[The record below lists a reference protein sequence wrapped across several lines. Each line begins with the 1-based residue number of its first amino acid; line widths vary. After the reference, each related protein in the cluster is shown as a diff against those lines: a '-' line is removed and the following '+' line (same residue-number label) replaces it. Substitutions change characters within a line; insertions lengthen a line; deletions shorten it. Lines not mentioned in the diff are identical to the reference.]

1 MGIQIKKRFLAG
13 LLLFSLSSC
22 LNAEP
27 LSEDHQILLSS
38 DAFHRGDFAAAQKG
52 YMNLYKQTNK
62 VVYAKEAAISAA
74 SLGDI
79 KTAMHLAMLYQKIT
93 NNRNDVSINKILV
106 DGYAQMGQ
114 IDKAIE
120 LLHKIRKE
128 EKTIATDNVLGT
140 LYLTQKRLDKA
151 FPLLNKFYN
160 QVHDE
165 DSLEK
170 IITIYFLQ
178 NRKKEGLD
186 LLQSHIDRYGCSEQ
200 LCQKALNT
208 FTQFNEL
215 NLAKTTF
222 GRLYE
227 KAPIVQNAQ
236 LYIGALILL
245 KEFDKAQQ
253 IAELFPFDRR
263 LLLDLYTA
271 QKKFDQAS
279 KQASLI
285 YQEKKDP
292 KFLGLEAI
300 YYYESLSAKNKKLTK
315 QEMIPIIQKLE
326 KATKERQAWLIRNK
340 EKEDAQDAFFY
351 NFLGYS
357 LINYGMDVKRGID
370 LVKKALAL
378 DTSDYNSAIY
388 LDSLAWG
395 YYKLGNCL
403 EAKKIFS
410 TIAKELI
417 QNEPELKEHNKIIQE
432 CKK

>member
-1 MGIQIKKRFLAG
+1 MDIQIRKRFLAS
-13 LLLFSLSSC
+13 LLLFGLFSC

-38 DAFHRGDFAAAQKG
+38 DAFYRGDFASAQKG

-93 NNRNDVSINKILV
+93 NNHNDLSINKILV

-114 IDKAIE
+114 IDKAID
-120 LLHKIRKE
+120 LLKKIRKE
-128 EKTIATDNVLGT
+128 EKTLGTDNVLGT

-160 QVHDE
+160 AVHDE

-236 LYIGALILL
+236 LYIEVLILL

-315 QEMIPIIQKLE
+315 QEMLPIIQKLE
-326 KATKERQAWLIRNK
+326 KATKERQAWIARNK

-417 QNEPELKEHNKIIQE
+417 QTEPELKEHNKIIQE

>member
-1 MGIQIKKRFLAG
+1 MGIQIKKRFLVG

-22 LNAEP
+22 INAET

-38 DAFHRGDFAAAQKG
+38 DAFHRGDFASAQKG

-93 NNRNDVSINKILV
+93 NNHNDLSINKILV

-114 IDKAIE
+114 IDKAID
-120 LLHKIRKE
+120 LLKKIRKE
-128 EKTIATDNVLGT
+128 EKTLGTDNVLGT

-160 QVHDE
+160 AVHDE

-170 IITIYFLQ
+170 LITIYFLQ

-300 YYYESLSAKNKKLTK
+300 YYYESLSTKNKKLTK

>member
-22 LNAEP
+22 LNAET

-38 DAFHRGDFAAAQKG
+38 DAFHRGDFASAQRG

-93 NNRNDVSINKILV
+93 NNHNDLSINKILV

-120 LLHKIRKE
+120 LLKKIRKE
-128 EKTIATDNVLGT
+128 EKTLGTDNVLGT

-160 QVHDE
+160 AVHDE

-222 GRLYE
+222 ARLYE

-300 YYYESLSAKNKKLTK
+300 YYYESLSTKNKKLTK

-417 QNEPELKEHNKIIQE
+417 QTEPELIEHNKIIQE

>member
-1 MGIQIKKRFLAG
+1 MNIQTKKRFLAN
-13 LLLFSLSSC
+13 LLLFSLFSC
-22 LNAEP
+22 LKAET

-38 DAFHRGDFAAAQKG
+38 DAFHRGDFASAQKG

-170 IITIYFLQ
+170 LITIYFLQ

-215 NLAKTTF
+215 DLAKTTF
-222 GRLYE
+222 ARLYE
-227 KAPIVQNAQ
+227 KNPIVQNAQ
-236 LYIGALILL
+236 FYIGVLILL

-271 QKKFDQAS
+271 QKKFAQAS

-285 YQEKKDP
+285 YQERKDP

-300 YYYESLSAKNKKLTK
+300 YHYESLSAKNKKLTK
-315 QEMIPIIQKLE
+315 EEMLPIIQKLE
-326 KATKERQAWLIRNK
+326 QATKERQVWLAK
-340 EKEDAQDAFFY
+340 TKDKEDAQDAFFY

-357 LINYGMDVKRGID
+357 LIDYDMDVKRGMD
-370 LVKKALAL
+370 LVRKALAL
-378 DTSDYNSAIY
+378 DSGSVLY

-410 TIAKELI
+410 SIAKESI
-417 QNEPELKEHNKIIQE
+417 QAEPELKEHNKIIQE

>member
-1 MGIQIKKRFLAG
+1 MKIKFKKKILAS
-13 LLLFSLSSC
+13 LLLMQMPFY
-22 LNAEP
+22 LNADA
-27 LSEDHQILLSS
+27 LSEDHEILLSS
-38 DAFHRGDFAAAQKG
+38 DAFHRGDFATAQKG
-52 YMNLYKQTNK
+52 YMSLYKRTNK

-79 KTAMHLAMLYQKIT
+79 KTAMHLAMLYEKIT
-93 NNRNDVSINKILV
+93 NNHNDVSINKILV

-120 LLHKIRKE
+120 LLKKIRKE
-128 EKTIATDNVLGT
+128 EKTINTDNVLGT
-140 LYLTQKRLDKA
+140 LYLSQKNIDKA

-170 IITIYFLQ
+170 IITIYFIQ
-178 NRKKEGLD
+178 NRKKDALD
-186 LLQSHIDRYGCSEQ
+186 LLQSHIDKYGCSEQ
-200 LCQKALNT
+200 LCQKAFNT

-222 GRLYE
+222 ARLYE
-227 KAPIVQNAQ
+227 KNPIVQNAQ
-236 LYIGALILL
+236 LYIGVLILL

-271 QKKFDQAS
+271 QKKFALAS

-292 KFLGLEAI
+292 KFLGLEVV
-300 YYYESLSAKNKKLTK
+300 YHYEALSMKNKKITKEEMMPMISKLQQAVLEREQYLAKNKGK
-315 QEMIPIIQKLE
+315 QDL
-326 KATKERQAWLIRNK
+326 
-340 EKEDAQDAFFY
+340 QDAFFY

-357 LINYGMDVKRGID
+357 LIDYSLDIKKGMEY
-370 LVKKALAL
+370 VKKALAIEP
-378 DTSDYNSAIY
+378 SSALY

-395 YYKLGNCL
+395 YYKLNNCQ
-403 EAKKIFS
+403 EAQKIFS
-410 TIAKELI
+410 QISKERI
-417 QNEPELKEHNKIIQE
+417 QSEAELREHNKAIQA
-432 CKK
+432 CKKQ

>member
-1 MGIQIKKRFLAG
+1 MSIQMKRKFLAS
-13 LLLFSLSSC
+13 LLWVSLC
-22 LNAEP
+22 LCLKADT

-38 DAFHRGDFAAAQKG
+38 DAFHRGDFATAQKG
-52 YMNLYKQTNK
+52 YMSLYKQTNK
-62 VVYAKEAAISAA
+62 VIYAKEAAISAA

-93 NNRNDVSINKILV
+93 NNHNDISINKILV

-120 LLHKIRKE
+120 LLQKIRKE
-128 EKTIATDNVLGT
+128 EKTIGTDNVLGT
-140 LYLTQKRLDKA
+140 LYLSQKRLDKA

-170 IITIYFLQ
+170 LITIYFLQ
-178 NRKKEGLD
+178 NRKKEALD
-186 LLQSHIDRYGCSEQ
+186 LLQSHIDKYGCSEQ

-215 NLAKTTF
+215 DLAKTTF
-222 GRLYE
+222 ARLYE
-227 KAPIVQNAQ
+227 KNPIVQNAQ
-236 LYIGALILL
+236 LYIGVLILL

-271 QKKFDQAS
+271 QKKFAQAS

-300 YYYESLSAKNKKLTK
+300 YHYESLSMKNKKVSK
-315 QEMIPIIQKLE
+315 QEMIPVIQKLE
-326 KATKERQAWLIRNK
+326 QAIKERQLVLLKNK
-340 EKEDAQDAFFY
+340 DKEDAQDAFFY

-357 LINYGMDVKRGID
+357 LIDYGMDVKKGIG

-378 DTSDYNSAIY
+378 DSSSALY

-410 TIAKELI
+410 TISKELI
-417 QNEPELKEHNKIIQE
+417 QAEPELKEHYRVIQE